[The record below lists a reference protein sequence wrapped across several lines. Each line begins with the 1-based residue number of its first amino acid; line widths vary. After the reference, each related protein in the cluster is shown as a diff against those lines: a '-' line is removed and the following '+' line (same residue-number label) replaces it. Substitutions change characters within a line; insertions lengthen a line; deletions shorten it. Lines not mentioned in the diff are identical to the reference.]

1 MRKILAILLV
11 LIMMISAIPLTLVH
25 AAEVTAPTAFPNT
38 TDEWVLTPITDGTFT
53 ASNTTKW
60 ATSFD
65 GATQSLFDNENVVD
79 LTKVTGMIFKAD
91 SVSSYLQWYFNIRFS
106 DGTAEQKLK
115 ADSKPFYWYDANGWG
130 AGKTAGTSWT
140 APDVKSGYAYFD
152 FSDLTL
158 NSTNIAN
165 WGIYHTS
172 NKRTGTYG
180 EWCFVQTKEQAENY
194 PLVPEKEAIAAPTTF
209 PETTTTMLY
218 KQITDGTL
226 TQAGTAH
233 VFKNTKSMTEA
244 DNGKT
249 YTIFDNGS
257 VDFANYSGIMTK
269 VKQTSTGR
277 LYMRWYVKFDGQTSN
292 QYINAKGRTLMVWD
306 GTTWTE
312 CTSGATDSNWQ
323 LPNLG
328 EGGEAYVYLSF
339 DDVKDVEFAQYGTVV
354 TDLTIH
360 SSKGTNRAGVF
371 SEWSLVY
378 SPEQVITNANVSLTD
393 DLAWNVYANIP
404 DGCTDSKVTFSING
418 NEDVA
423 EYSNG
428 RYTLKDI
435 LPQQIGFDITA
446 TWTGTVNGAT
456 ITDTVTSSIEDYC
469 RAIIADDAQT
479 DWHELTKALLH
490 YGAAAQVRTGYT
502 GALCNDG
509 IAAVTNPVDL
519 TALDPTLANND
530 TTVWSGA
537 TLRLDDSLALKITLE
552 APAGVTSVTATVE
565 GRDGSTTLDIID
577 GCVVL
582 PLNAY
587 ELSKTVTFSYGNA
600 EKDLVISA
608 DYVLKNTTNAAY
620 TDLAQAVA
628 DYSREAE
635 IIKNQ

>member
-25 AAEVTAPTAFPNT
+25 AAEVTAPTT
-38 TDEWVLTPITDGTFT
+38 LSDETEIVLTSITDGTMT
-53 ASNTTKW
+53 KKDGVHGSAWTKGMTSNYNI
-60 ATSFD
+60 FD
-65 GATQSLFDNENVVD
+65 GRAFDLSKCSGLLF
-79 LTKVTGMIFKAD
+79 KVTQTGENQL
-91 SVSSYLQWYFNIRFS
+91 YLRFFLNFGGENTS
-106 DGTAEQKLK
+106 IEVK
-115 ADSKPFYWYDANGWG
+115 ANGRVLYLYDGSGWSSLAGDTTNWSLGDWG
-130 AGKTAGTSWT
+130 K
-140 APDVKSGYAYFD
+140 DVSKYIYLPFD
-152 FSDLTL
+152 ILATEL
-158 NSTNIAN
+158 
-165 WGIYHTS
+165 
-172 NKRTGTYG
+172 KTYG
-180 EWCFVQTKEQAENY
+180 NIVSDIRLYSSRTADVDGRAGVFSELSFVQTKEHAKQY
-194 PLVPEKEAIAAPTTF
+194 PLIPSPTMF

-218 KQITDGTL
+218 KQVTDGTFTNPADSVQPSVWATKFEGTTTHIFKGGAVDLNNVKGLLFKFKNVKSSAPIQWYFQFKMATGDTISVKPAERDYFYYDGSKWKEQDMAGKKSYWYTPSIGEGYIYFELPFSEL
-226 TQAGTAH
+226 TTTEITNIKLTSAGT
-233 VFKNTKSMTEA
+233 
-244 DNGKT
+244 
-249 YTIFDNGS
+249 
-257 VDFANYSGIMTK
+257 
-269 VKQTSTGR
+269 
-277 LYMRWYVKFDGQTSN
+277 
-292 QYINAKGRTLMVWD
+292 
-306 GTTWTE
+306 TT
-312 CTSGATDSNWQ
+312 
-323 LPNLG
+323 
-328 EGGEAYVYLSF
+328 
-339 DDVKDVEFAQYGTVV
+339 
-354 TDLTIH
+354 
-360 SSKGTNRAGVF
+360 RAGSI
-371 SEWSLVY
+371 SELSLVY

-469 RAIIADDAQT
+469 RAIIADEAQT

-530 TTVWSGA
+530 TSVWSGA

-552 APAGVTSVTATVE
+552 APQGVTSVTATVE